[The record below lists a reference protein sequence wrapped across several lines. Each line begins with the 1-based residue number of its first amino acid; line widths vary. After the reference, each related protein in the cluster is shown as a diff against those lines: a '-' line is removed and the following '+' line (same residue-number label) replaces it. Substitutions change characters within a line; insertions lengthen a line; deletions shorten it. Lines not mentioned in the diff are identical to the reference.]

1 VAELPLDEAIP
12 RLRSNEDRFDQ
23 FVNGGTSTSFTTTG
37 SVAVP
42 SIRKFLND
50 KDAEINVSSTGI
62 LAQTTTAKNAAQQ
75 AQADAE
81 TAAGNAADSEAA
93 AAGSA
98 SAAAG
103 SASNAS
109 DSELAAQQA
118 KVDAETAAGNASDS
132 ELAAQQAKAD
142 AETAAGNAAD
152 SEAAAAGSAS
162 DAAGSA
168 GTALSAKGAAES
180 ARDTALAAFANFQD
194 QYLGAL
200 PDEPTTDLDGS
211 ALDGGELYFNT
222 TNGVMN
228 VYTTDA
234 GWVAAYVSA
243 TGIPLIANNGSE
255 YDPATFRTNLSLY
268 SKAQIDAHTNATN
281 NPHSVTKAQVGL
293 GNVDNTADANKPV
306 STAQAAA
313 IAGLQSQIDDLET
326 AVGSISVTIDPWA
339 CFPVGHIEYVRDDL
353 TGVEVPP
360 TDQDY
365 RYVKLTAGLTGAAQY
380 NEGCLTSESV
390 SGSAPLVLASATVSL
405 AGSPMNGQT
414 IRLLNTEGRILRPS
428 TSSGTLQ
435 NDALQSHTHTVSYLS
450 GSGSNGLP
458 STGFSVSGNV
468 TTSDH
473 NGRSANETRM
483 KNVGVTAYM
492 RIK

>member
-50 KDAEINVSSTGI
+50 KNTEINVSATGI
-62 LAQTTTAKNAAQQ
+62 LAQTTTAKNTALQ

-109 DSELAAQQA
+109 DSEVAAQQAKVDSQTAAGNAADSELAAQQA
-118 KVDAETAAGNASDS
+118 KVDAETAAGH
-132 ELAAQQAKAD
+132 
-142 AETAAGNAAD
+142 AAD

-162 DAAGSA
+162 DAADSA

-268 SKAQIDAHTNATN
+268 SKTQIDDHTNATN
-281 NPHSVTKAQVGL
+281 NPHGVTKEQVGL
-293 GNVDNTADANKPV
+293 GDVDNTADAAKPV
-306 STAQAAA
+306 STAQAEA
-313 IAGLQSQIDDLET
+313 IAERVKLSSTTVQPLSGGLSQAVVTLTPVAGVLTLDFSLGNHFKAT
-326 AVGSISVTIDPWA
+326 LTANTSLVVANLPAVGTRQEFTLDVIQDATGGRTLSYASAFKWPGRTAAPSITTTANAINT
-339 CFPVGHIEYVRDDL
+339 L
-353 TGVEVPP
+353 TGFANDSEV
-360 TDQDY
+360 
-365 RYVKLTAGLTGAAQY
+365 
-380 NEGCLTSESV
+380 
-390 SGSAPLVLASATVSL
+390 
-405 AGSPMNGQT
+405 
-414 IRLLNTEGRILRPS
+414 
-428 TSSGTLQ
+428 
-435 NDALQSHTHTVSYLS
+435 
-450 GSGSNGLP
+450 
-458 STGFSVSGNV
+458 
-468 TTSDH
+468 
-473 NGRSANETRM
+473 
-483 KNVGVTAYM
+483 VTAFAGA
-492 RIK
+492 R